1 MGLEISCQ
9 LAKASADELPT
20 MLPYLISGTSEG
32 LLQTIQEINTRFIQL
47 GSIRINKSMKNA
59 NIDILCSIGTRVQKT

>member
-9 LAKASADELPT
+9 LAKASADDFPS

-32 LLQTIQEINTRFIQL
+32 LLQTLQETNTRLIQL
-47 GSIRINKSMKNA
+47 GLIRIIK
-59 NIDILCSIGTRVQKT
+59 